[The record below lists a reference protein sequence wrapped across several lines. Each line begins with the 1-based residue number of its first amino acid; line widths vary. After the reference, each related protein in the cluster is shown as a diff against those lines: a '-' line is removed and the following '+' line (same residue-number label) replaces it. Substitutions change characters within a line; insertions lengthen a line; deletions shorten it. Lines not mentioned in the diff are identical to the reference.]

1 MTDSLAAAL
10 AAFQAELPKVEK
22 TAAAIITGEKD
33 GRKFTY
39 GYKYADLAAIT
50 AIVLPLLGK
59 HGLSFTSK
67 PTLGPNGFVL
77 AYSLRHAA
85 GETNDGEYPLPD
97 PVRTKPQTIGSFITY
112 ARRYALC
119 AATGL
124 APADEDDDAQAAQAD
139 DRAEYIPETRADGS
153 ATEAEQARM
162 NRGPVPGTQRLKE
175 TPPDDPFYDVAK
187 SNQVPKEDLPGT
199 VSTDQ
204 LRRMHAEFKKLGYD
218 QNDRNGRLSLTKEI
232 IGREVHSANS
242 LSFTEAQR
250 LNNELADLV
259 KDKA

>member
-10 AAFQAELPKVEK
+10 AAFQAELPPVEK
-22 TAAAIITGEKD
+22 TAEAVIPTSGGGA
-33 GRKFTY
+33 Y

-50 AIVLPLLGK
+50 AVVLPLLGK

-77 AYSLRHAA
+77 AYSLKHAS
-85 GETNDGEYPLPD
+85 GIGQLDGEWPLPD
-97 PVRTKPQTIGSFITY
+97 PTRTKPQTVGSAITY

-119 AATGL
+119 AATGV
-124 APADEDDDAQAAQAD
+124 APGGEDDDAAAAQAD

-187 SNQVPKEDLPGT
+187 SNQVPKEELNGT
-199 VSTDQ
+199 ANTDQ
-204 LRRMHAEFKKLGYD
+204 LRRMHAEFNRLHIE
-218 QNDRNGRLSLTKEI
+218 DRADRLKVTQGI
-232 IGREVHSANS
+232 IGREVKSSTA
-242 LSFTEAQR
+242 LSFVEAQK
-250 LNNELADLV
+250 LNAELSKMQAGDAD
-259 KDKA
+259 A